1 MASPAFSTMIARIRT
16 PKAELFTADPR
27 APGSQ
32 RHLLT
37 SCRTAQRAR
46 LGACVLTALFTF
58 LGAGAAHAQ
67 FGAPPPPLLPPPAP
81 PTPASNQTV
90 QQLEQAERQDSGRR
104 LQFAWLNPEVGFQ
117 WASLTGLSN
126 SGLLDDRVPADAT
139 GLVVGGGAGVRLL
152 YLTLGARFRYG
163 LLSEFDLWSLGAE
176 GALRIPYGNLEP
188 YVFVG
193 AGYTRAGS
201 FKADEGLV
209 DLAARKEDLSVSG
222 IGAQLGGGLDYFVTP
237 VFSVGARVEAQAMFL
252 GRSQTLAAGGGI
264 YSEDGSGIGIST
276 SGLAVLG
283 LHF

>member
-1 MASPAFSTMIARIRT
+1 M
-16 PKAELFTADPR
+16 
-27 APGSQ
+27 
-32 RHLLT
+32 LLT
-37 SCRTAQRAR
+37 PAP
-46 LGACVLTALFTF
+46 
-58 LGAGAAHAQ
+58 AAAQ
-67 FGAPPPPLLPPPAP
+67 FFQPGAPLAPPPP

-126 SGLLDDRVPADAT
+126 SKLLDERVKGDAM

-163 LLSEFDLWSLGAE
+163 LLSEYDLWSLGAE
-176 GALRIPYGNLEP
+176 GALRIPMGRLEP

-193 AGYTRAGS
+193 AGYARAGS
-201 FKADEGLV
+201 FKAEGELTE
-209 DLAARKEDLSVSG
+209 LAPKKDDLSMSG
-222 IGAQLGGGLDYFVTP
+222 IEAQLGGGVDYFVTP
-237 VFSVGARVEAQAMFL
+237 VFSVGARLEAQALFL
-252 GRSQTLAAGGGI
+252 GRDAALQAGGGI
-264 YSEDGSGIGIST
+264 YSEDGSGIGISA